1 MTTSAGES
9 HDDRKERP
17 MAQVTTVNSKKQ
29 QKRTQIL
36 CFVLAGFFI
45 ALAALLVV
53 MDWNYMIKGETKD
66 LTTEIANGNAPVK
79 GDYVSLNVSYVLG
92 NYAET
97 KHKRYFITTGT
108 DQHYAVLLRGAD
120 QTMCVMSV
128 KLKDKTDIERLESMV
143 DPTWNFISGQTDV
156 MPMDTITLTGCV
168 STMDSQIKGFYK
180 EALSGAGVD
189 TADGVTIYE
198 LTLDAT
204 ETRLS
209 KFLIVFGLLA
219 IGGLSILAAFMI
231 RSKIKKIDQ
240 LQNIARENAAD
251 PSLNPFLQ
259 GGAAPQSPYAGAA
272 GAAPQSPY
280 AGVAGSAPQSPYT
293 GAAGSAPQSPY
304 AGAAGSAPQ
313 SPYTGAAGSAPQSP
327 YAGATGTASPNVP
340 TGPSVNP
347 YTTGSTTGSAADSAA
362 NSAANPY
369 TAGSTTGS
377 AESDGVLSQYTTADR
392 TNVSDLADT
401 GIDFPGTG
409 STSSDSIPDSYPDTS
424 IDDYSRE

>member
-168 STMDSQIKGFYK
+168 STMDSQIKGFYN
-180 EALSGAGVD
+180 EALSGAGVT
-189 TADGVTIYE
+189 TADGVTVYD

-259 GGAAPQSPYAGAA
+259 GGAAPQSPYAGVT

-280 AGVAGSAPQSPYT
+280 AGVAGSAPQSPY
-293 GAAGSAPQSPY
+293 
-304 AGAAGSAPQ
+304 AGAA
-313 SPYTGAAGSAPQSP
+313 
-327 YAGATGTASPNVP
+327 GTASPNVP

>member
-1 MTTSAGES
+1 MTTSAEES

-128 KLKDKTDIERLESMV
+128 KLKDKSDIEKLESMV

-156 MPMDTITLTGCV
+156 MPMDSITLTGCI
-168 STMDSQIKGFYK
+168 STMDSQIKGFYN
-180 EALSGAGVD
+180 EALSGAGVT
-189 TADGVTIYE
+189 TADGVTVYD

-259 GGAAPQSPYAGAA
+259 GGAAPQSPYAGVT

-280 AGVAGSAPQSPYT
+280 AGVAGSAPQSPYA
-293 GAAGSAPQSPY
+293 GAAASALQSPY
-304 AGAAGSAPQ
+304 AGAAG
-313 SPYTGAAGSAPQSP
+313 
-327 YAGATGTASPNVP
+327 TASPNAP

-369 TAGSTTGS
+369 TAGSTTDS
-377 AESDGVLSQYTTADR
+377 AKSDGVLSQYTTADR

>member
-280 AGVAGSAPQSPYT
+280 AG
-293 GAAGSAPQSPY
+293 AA
-304 AGAAGSAPQ
+304 
-313 SPYTGAAGSAPQSP
+313 
-327 YAGATGTASPNVP
+327 GTASPNVP

>member
-1 MTTSAGES
+1 
-9 HDDRKERP
+9 

-66 LTTEIANGNAPVK
+66 LTAEIANGNAPVK

-128 KLKDKTDIERLESMV
+128 KLKDKSDIEKLESMV

-168 STMDSQIKGFYK
+168 STMDSQIKGFYN
-180 EALSGAGVD
+180 EALSGAGVT
-189 TADGVTIYE
+189 TADGVTVYD

-240 LQNIARENAAD
+240 LQDIARENAAD

-272 GAAPQSPY
+272 GAAPHSPY
-280 AGVAGSAPQSPYT
+280 TGAAGAAPQSPYT

-304 AGAAGSAPQ
+304 AGAA
-313 SPYTGAAGSAPQSP
+313 
-327 YAGATGTASPNVP
+327 GTASPNVP

>member
-280 AGVAGSAPQSPYT
+280 AGVAGSAPQSPY
-293 GAAGSAPQSPY
+293 
-304 AGAAGSAPQ
+304 AGAA
-313 SPYTGAAGSAPQSP
+313 
-327 YAGATGTASPNVP
+327 GTASPNVP

-362 NSAANPY
+362 NSAAIPY

>member
-1 MTTSAGES
+1 MTTSAEES

-66 LTTEIANGNAPVK
+66 LTAEIANGNAPVK

-128 KLKDKTDIERLESMV
+128 KLKDKSDIEKLESMV

-168 STMDSQIKGFYK
+168 STMDSQIKGFYN

-189 TADGVTIYE
+189 TADGVTVYD

-240 LQNIARENAAD
+240 LQDIARENAAD

-272 GAAPQSPY
+272 GSAPQSPY
-280 AGVAGSAPQSPYT
+280 TGAAGSASQSPYTGVAGSAPQSPYT
-293 GAAGSAPQSPY
+293 GAAG
-304 AGAAGSAPQ
+304 
-313 SPYTGAAGSAPQSP
+313 
-327 YAGATGTASPNVP
+327 TASPNAP

-347 YTTGSTTGSAADSAA
+347 YTTSSTTGSAADSAA
-362 NSAANPY
+362 NSAVNPY
-369 TAGSTTGS
+369 TTGSTTDS

>member
-66 LTTEIANGNAPVK
+66 LTAEIANGNAPVK

-128 KLKDKTDIERLESMV
+128 KLKDKSDIEKLESMV

-240 LQNIARENAAD
+240 LQDIARENAAD

-259 GGAAPQSPYAGAA
+259 GGAAPQNPYAG
-272 GAAPQSPY
+272 GTNAP
-280 AGVAGSAPQSPYT
+280 GVAGGVDPYTT
-293 GAAGSAPQSPY
+293 GAAVNA
-304 AGAAGSAPQ
+304 
-313 SPYTGAAGSAPQSP
+313 
-327 YAGATGTASPNVP
+327 P
-340 TGPSVNP
+340 TGPSVSP
-347 YTTGSTTGSAADSAA
+347 YTTGSATGTSADPSSSPYTTGSATGTSADPSSNPYYAGSATDASADPSSNPYYAGSAAGASADS
-362 NSAANPY
+362 SSNPY
-369 TAGSTTGS
+369 YTGS

>member
-1 MTTSAGES
+1 MTTSAEEMQ
-9 HDDRKERP
+9 DNRKERP

-66 LTTEIANGNAPVK
+66 LTAEIANGNAPVK

-128 KLKDKTDIERLESMV
+128 KLKDKSDIEKLESMV

-168 STMDSQIKGFYK
+168 STMDSQIKGFYN
-180 EALSGAGVD
+180 EALSGAGVT
-189 TADGVTIYE
+189 TADGVTVYD

-240 LQNIARENAAD
+240 LQDIARENAAD

-272 GAAPQSPY
+272 GAAPHSPY
-280 AGVAGSAPQSPYT
+280 TGAAGAAPQSPYT

-304 AGAAGSAPQ
+304 AGAA
-313 SPYTGAAGSAPQSP
+313 
-327 YAGATGTASPNVP
+327 GTASPNVP

-369 TAGSTTGS
+369 TAGSTTDS

>member
-168 STMDSQIKGFYK
+168 STMDSQIKGFYN
-180 EALSGAGVD
+180 EALSGAGVT
-189 TADGVTIYE
+189 TADGVTVYD

-259 GGAAPQSPYAGAA
+259 GGAAPQSPYAGVT

-280 AGVAGSAPQSPYT
+280 AGVAGSAPQSPY
-293 GAAGSAPQSPY
+293 
-304 AGAAGSAPQ
+304 AGAA
-313 SPYTGAAGSAPQSP
+313 
-327 YAGATGTASPNVP
+327 GTASPNVP

-369 TAGSTTGS
+369 TTGSTTDS

>member
-1 MTTSAGES
+1 MTTSAEEMQ
-9 HDDRKERP
+9 DNRKERP

-66 LTTEIANGNAPVK
+66 LTAEIANGNAPVK

-128 KLKDKTDIERLESMV
+128 KLKDKSDIEKLESMV

-168 STMDSQIKGFYK
+168 STMDSQIKGFYN
-180 EALSGAGVD
+180 EALSGAGVT
-189 TADGVTIYE
+189 TADGVTVYD

-240 LQNIARENAAD
+240 LQDIARENAAD

-272 GAAPQSPY
+272 GAAPHSPY
-280 AGVAGSAPQSPYT
+280 TGAAGAAPQSPYT
-293 GAAGSAPQSPY
+293 GAAGAAPQSPY
-304 AGAAGSAPQ
+304 AGAA
-313 SPYTGAAGSAPQSP
+313 
-327 YAGATGTASPNVP
+327 GTASPNVP

>member
-1 MTTSAGES
+1 
-9 HDDRKERP
+9 

-66 LTTEIANGNAPVK
+66 LTAEIANGNAPVK

-128 KLKDKTDIERLESMV
+128 KLKDKSDIEKLESMV

-168 STMDSQIKGFYK
+168 STMDSQIKGFYN
-180 EALSGAGVD
+180 EALSGAGVT
-189 TADGVTIYE
+189 TADGVTVYD

-240 LQNIARENAAD
+240 LQDIARENAAD

-272 GAAPQSPY
+272 GAAPHSPY
-280 AGVAGSAPQSPYT
+280 TGAAGAAPQSPYT
-293 GAAGSAPQSPY
+293 GAAGAAPQSPY
-304 AGAAGSAPQ
+304 AGAA
-313 SPYTGAAGSAPQSP
+313 
-327 YAGATGTASPNVP
+327 GTASPNVP

>member
-280 AGVAGSAPQSPYT
+280 AGVAGSAPQSPY
-293 GAAGSAPQSPY
+293 
-304 AGAAGSAPQ
+304 AGAA
-313 SPYTGAAGSAPQSP
+313 
-327 YAGATGTASPNVP
+327 GTASPNVP

>member
-1 MTTSAGES
+1 MTTSAEEMQ
-9 HDDRKERP
+9 DNRKERP

-66 LTTEIANGNAPVK
+66 LTAEIANGNAPVK

-128 KLKDKTDIERLESMV
+128 KLKDKSDIEKLESMV

-168 STMDSQIKGFYK
+168 STMDSQIKGFYN
-180 EALSGAGVD
+180 EALSGAGVT
-189 TADGVTIYE
+189 TADGVTVYD

-240 LQNIARENAAD
+240 LQDIARENAAD

-259 GGAAPQSPYAGAA
+259 GGAAPQSPYTGAA
-272 GAAPQSPY
+272 GAAPHSPY
-280 AGVAGSAPQSPYT
+280 TGAAGAAPQSPYT

-304 AGAAGSAPQ
+304 AGAA
-313 SPYTGAAGSAPQSP
+313 
-327 YAGATGTASPNVP
+327 GTASPNVP

>member
-1 MTTSAGES
+1 
-9 HDDRKERP
+9 

-280 AGVAGSAPQSPYT
+280 AG
-293 GAAGSAPQSPY
+293 AAGAAPQSPY
-304 AGAAGSAPQ
+304 AGAA
-313 SPYTGAAGSAPQSP
+313 
-327 YAGATGTASPNVP
+327 GTASPNVP